1 MKKISVAIVE
11 DDPVWASSL
20 KTFLDNEEDLCV
32 VAIASTQKDA
42 MEMAENKDVDIILMD
57 INLSENNMDGVYAA
71 AEISQTKNV
80 KIIMLTSIES
90 EEVIRNSFTA
100 GAVNYI
106 LKSNY
111 TEIPSA
117 IRAVH
122 NKVSPVEVLL
132 KEYSRMK
139 EEEQVAALSNAE
151 KEILN
156 LVRKGYS
163 QSKISE
169 VLFKSPGT
177 IKAQINK
184 LLKKMNVSNCK
195 QAIKKIN
202 SKGILK

>member
-1 MKKISVAIVE
+1 MKKISIAIVE
-11 DDPVWASSL
+11 DDPVWLSSL
-20 KTFLDNEEDLCV
+20 KIFLDNEEDLSV
-32 VAIASTQKDA
+32 VATASTQKEA
-42 MEMAENKDVDIILMD
+42 VEMAKNNDVDVILMD

-71 AEISQTKNV
+71 AEISQAKKV

-111 TEIPSA
+111 MDIPAA

-122 NKVSPVEVLL
+122 NKVSPVEILL
-132 KEYSRMK
+132 KDYSRMK
-139 EEEQVAALSNAE
+139 EEEQVATLSNAE
-151 KEILN
+151 REILS
-156 LVRKGYS
+156 LVQKGYS

-184 LLKKMNVSNCK
+184 LLKKMGVANCK
-195 QAIKKIN
+195 EAIKKIN
-202 SKGILK
+202 TKGILK

>member
-1 MKKISVAIVE
+1 MVE

>member
-1 MKKISVAIVE
+1 M
-11 DDPVWASSL
+11 
-20 KTFLDNEEDLCV
+20 DNEEDLCV